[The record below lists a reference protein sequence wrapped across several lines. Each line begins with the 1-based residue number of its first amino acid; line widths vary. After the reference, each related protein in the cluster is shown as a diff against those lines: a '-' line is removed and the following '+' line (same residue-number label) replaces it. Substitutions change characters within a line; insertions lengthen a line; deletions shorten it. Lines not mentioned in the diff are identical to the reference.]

1 MLHGIKAII
10 AVGVIA
16 VLLTAIGLGTRYLG
30 LWGETRIQRKVFEE
44 SYQRSEGLKAQIAN
58 DEAMLAEIDAQLE
71 NPELDKTTRANLE
84 AQARATRIRL
94 RTARA
99 QQN

>member
-10 AVGVIA
+10 TVGVIA
-16 VLLTAIGLGTRYLG
+16 VLLTAIGLGTRYFG
-30 LWGETRIQRKVFEE
+30 LWGETRIERKVFEE

-58 DEAMLAEIDAQLE
+58 DEAVLAEINAQLE
-71 NPELDKTTRANLE
+71 NPELDTTTRANLE